1 MDAVLRAVALY
12 LFLFLVLRL
21 AGRRTVAEL
30 TPFDLVLLLIISES
44 TQQALLGNDFSIVNA
59 FLLISTL
66 IVLDIGLSLI
76 KRQFPR
82 VTPYLDGLPMVIVEN
97 GRALPE
103 RMRLAR
109 VDVSDVL
116 QSARESQGLETLE
129 QIKYAVLEVN
139 GHISIIPKR

>member
-44 TQQALLGNDFSIVNA
+44 TQQALLGNDFSVVNA

-66 IVLDIGLSLI
+66 IVLDIGLSLV
-76 KRQFPR
+76 KRHFPR
-82 VTPYLDGLPMVIVEN
+82 ATPYLDGLPMVIVEN
-97 GRALPE
+97 GRALQE

-139 GHISIIPKR
+139 GHISIVPKR